1 MNEKNENSKKRE
13 LRGKAIILLATGA
26 LLVVLLIAG
35 TAAWWTRVS
44 MVNQMTM
51 KAANFDFK
59 SNYSD
64 ASFIIQAKDFI
75 NIFDDEN
82 QKAAPGTAGVIPIV
96 INAPD
101 SDIEVAYSININTD
115 SMDEAFKRRLRF
127 FRIKSNEKGEP
138 VDEGGN
144 VIVDA
149 QGKLLPGKTPV
160 EFTLTP
166 NDPIKGTVEPNEEN
180 IEYIYWEWVYDL
192 NNKIYYKN
200 NTWYIGNEPEFPYSE
215 EDKLAFDELDTGI
228 ATHKYDDA
236 FPKSDGSGN
245 YEREEITIYD
255 KDGNPQKVYILAYQK
270 AMQTKLDVTGVAAE
284 PNYDVTPGAKQNVQ
298 GKLGSAYFDLGA
310 LINLHNT
317 QRGIT
322 GS

>member
-1 MNEKNENSKKRE
+1 MNENNEKNKKRE
-13 LRGKAIILLATGA
+13 LKGKALILLATGA

-44 MVNQMTM
+44 LVNQMTM

-115 SMDEAFKRRLRF
+115 SMDDAFKRRLRF

-200 NTWYIGNEPEFPYSE
+200 NKWYIGDTSQFKYTDA
-215 EDKLAFDELDTGI
+215 DKEAFDALDTGI
-228 ATHKYDDA
+228 ATHKYDDT
-236 FPKSDGSGN
+236 FPKTGGGN
-245 YEREEITIYD
+245 YEREEITIY
-255 KDGNPQKVYILAYQK
+255 KSDGSQIKMDILAYQK

-284 PNYDVTPGAKQNVQ
+284 PNYDVTPGAKQNVH

>member
-1 MNEKNENSKKRE
+1 MNENNEKNKKRE
-13 LRGKAIILLATGA
+13 LKGKAIILLATGA

-115 SMDEAFKRRLRF
+115 GMDGAFKRRLRF
-127 FRIKSNEKGEP
+127 FKIKANDKGIP
-138 VDEGGN
+138 VDEEGN
-144 VIVDA
+144 VIVDGE
-149 QGKLLPGKTPV
+149 GKLLPGKTPV
-160 EFTLTP
+160 EYTLTSEK
-166 NDPIKGTVEPNEEN
+166 PIKGIVEPHEEN

-192 NNKIYYKN
+192 NDKIYYKDGN
-200 NTWYIGNEPEFPYSE
+200 WYIGNASAFTYSE
-215 EDKLAFDELDTGI
+215 EDKLDFDELDTGI
-228 ATHKYDDA
+228 ATHKYDLT
-236 FPKSDGSGN
+236 FPKSDGSGD
-245 YEREEITIYD
+245 YEREEITVYTD
-255 KDGNPQKVYILAYQK
+255 DGPQKVEILAYQK
-270 AMQTKLDVTGVAAE
+270 AMLTKLDVTGVAAE
-284 PNYDVTPGAKQNVQ
+284 PNYDVTPGARQNVK
-298 GKLGSAYFDLGA
+298 GVLGSAYFDLGA